1 MLVSLRG
8 FNGNRKMILA
18 LVVRML
24 LDKKTRNSKKV
35 EFNKKFTKKQCFMYA
50 VGSSIIEFPLN
61 FLTSSWIPR
70 IGQLLEVFSDMKT
83 ETEQKTKEHPEHFG

>member
-1 MLVSLRG
+1 
-8 FNGNRKMILA
+8 
-18 LVVRML
+18 
-24 LDKKTRNSKKV
+24 
-35 EFNKKFTKKQCFMYA
+35 MYA

-61 FLTSSWIPR
+61 FLTFSWIPR

>member
-1 MLVSLRG
+1 
-8 FNGNRKMILA
+8 MILA

-35 EFNKKFTKKQCFMYA
+35 EFNKKNLKKKQCFMYA